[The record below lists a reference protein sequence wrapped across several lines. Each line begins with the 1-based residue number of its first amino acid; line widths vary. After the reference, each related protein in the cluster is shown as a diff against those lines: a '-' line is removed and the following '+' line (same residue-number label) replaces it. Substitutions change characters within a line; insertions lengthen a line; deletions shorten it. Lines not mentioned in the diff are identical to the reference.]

1 MFRRYAIEAALALGD
16 WAEVDRQA
24 DALEVYAAAEPLRW
38 TTFFVARARALANHG
53 RAPAD
58 AECRKALLA
67 VRDAAAKLG
76 LRSALPPIEAALA
89 R

>member
-1 MFRRYAIEAALALGD
+1 LGD

-24 DALEVYAAAEPLRW
+24 DALEAYAAAEPLRW

-58 AECRKALLA
+58 AECLQALRTI
-67 VRDAAAKLG
+67 RDAAAKLG
-76 LRSALPPIEAALA
+76 LRSALPPIESALA